1 MDVSISAGGN
11 GGGGD
16 LAHTRLLLDSAL
28 KYESARV
35 NYYNLIKRK
44 VRALKKLTTTFYNED
59 TSSSSSSSEAAATGA
74 GGAGGVQMKDFGHDA
89 LQLSRRYECADYQVV
104 LVVPEHSMQ
113 TRRCVET
120 LREWLEYDR
129 AYAKYHLPIDMVEI
143 DKRRKSLN
151 SIKSSTELIYTQLV
165 YRLHLLKAP
174 IEANEREMQ
183 EMYRKKDTTST
194 TTTTTTAATA
204 TATATSRM
212 TMAVFAD
219 SSSYQQHK
227 HATSRYA
234 SMECRQMLDE
244 MNRELDKWE
253 HEEVKINRAIL
264 ALKPKQYMKINEI
277 FIHIERVK
285 SAVWWLDEQ
294 LVHLYQEK
302 KVKQNDLDILDNCYL
317 RLKEIHI
324 NKMSSEAL
332 GKIFYGL
339 PMPTFKLNSTSNNCG
354 NKEAATAVDSDYAL
368 ALVFSKHFDPFDVY
382 FKIVARG
389 VSTHETWIR
398 IYFELPFHPERGQ
411 ENKQKD
417 IDDLY
422 KVNRS
427 SSCRVSLF
435 LKTPLSLS
443 LSLSLKS
450 FSFTPKLFLFF
461 KGVVLRSA
469 QEVEAAA
476 LASQGGESARG
487 VALVRPPRPHRRVR
501 GEDAPVQS
509 QDNHQREAQRDRVG
523 HAQTRGR
530 NCAPEFDQVL
540 RAAQGRKRRRAQEA
554 LQQASLL
561 HRQPQA
567 AAAQLIDR
575 PHSIS
580 QPKTQHLSC
589 SFIVYNL
596 LSFIYIKVY

>member
-443 LSLSLKS
+443 LSLSLS
-450 FSFTPKLFLFF
+450 
-461 KGVVLRSA
+461 
-469 QEVEAAA
+469 
-476 LASQGGESARG
+476 
-487 VALVRPPRPHRRVR
+487 
-501 GEDAPVQS
+501 
-509 QDNHQREAQRDRVG
+509 
-523 HAQTRGR
+523 
-530 NCAPEFDQVL
+530 
-540 RAAQGRKRRRAQEA
+540 
-554 LQQASLL
+554 
-561 HRQPQA
+561 
-567 AAAQLIDR
+567 
-575 PHSIS
+575 
-580 QPKTQHLSC
+580 
-589 SFIVYNL
+589 
-596 LSFIYIKVY
+596 